1 MQVSKMNRINKV
13 VLTSVLALVLLVAS
27 LAIAGCSGSSNSS
40 SSDTGEKTTIKIGLR
55 SDMLD
60 PFNAIKSKIEAL
72 GYTVETT
79 MFDDSVQPDNALKE
93 GSIDVNWYQHEPYM
107 QAYNKSNGT
116 NFVMVS
122 PKTIYNVFGLYSS
135 KWKSV
140 DEIPDG
146 ATIGLC
152 NDPTNR
158 KRGLEMLEKQG
169 LIKIKSGV
177 ESPTQYDLEENPKNL
192 QFIEAEMSVLPQSI
206 DDVDGICLA
215 SLHMLNAGKDASDY
229 VCSADDNE
237 EYAVG
242 FVVDGSN
249 ANAKWATDIAKA
261 AQCDELANYLNT
273 NKKGAQIP
281 AWE

>member
-13 VLTSVLALVLLVAS
+13 VLTSVLALVLLAAS
-27 LAIAGCSGSSNSS
+27 LAIAGCSGSSSSS
-40 SSDTGEKTTIKIGLR
+40 SSDSGEKTTIKIGLR

-60 PFNAIKSKIEAL
+60 PFNAIKGKIEAL

-135 KWKSV
+135 KWKSI

-242 FVVDGSN
+242 FVVDGAN

>member
-1 MQVSKMNRINKV
+1 MSASKARIGV
-13 VLTSVLALVLLVAS
+13 VAICVIAMAVLSFAL
-27 LAIAGCSGSSNSS
+27 AGCSTSS
-40 SSDTGEKTTIKIGLR
+40 SSSQTESGEKTTLRVGLR
-55 SDMLD
+55 SDMVD
-60 PFNAIKSKIEAL
+60 PFNAIKSKIEDL
-72 GYTVETT
+72 GYKVETT
-79 MFDDSVQPDNALKE
+79 VFDDSVQPDNALKE

-107 QAYNKSNGT
+107 QAFNKSSGT
-116 NFVMVS
+116 NFVMIN

-169 LIKIKSGV
+169 LIKIKANV
-177 ESPTQYDLEENPKNL
+177 ESPTQYDLEENKKNL

-206 DDVDGICLA
+206 NDVDGICLA

-229 VCSADDNE
+229 VCAADDNE

-242 FVVDGSN
+242 FVVNGGDADS
-249 ANAKWATDIAKA
+249 KWAKEIAKA
-261 AQCDELANYLNT
+261 AQCDELSNYLDA

-281 AWE
+281 AWK

>member
-1 MQVSKMNRINKV
+1 MSKTFKNKV
-13 VLTSVLALVLLVAS
+13 TQFTVLTIIVSMVIILGLS
-27 LAIAGCSGSSNSS
+27 IAGCSSSSTSS
-40 SSDTGEKTTIKIGLR
+40 SSESGEKTTIKIGLR
-55 SDMLD
+55 SDMVD
-60 PFNAIKSKIEAL
+60 PFNAIKDKIEAL
-72 GYTVETT
+72 GYKVETT
-79 MFDDSVQPDNALKE
+79 VFDDSVQPDNALKE
-93 GSIDVNWYQHEPYM
+93 GSIDMNWYQHEPYM
-107 QAYNKSNGT
+107 EAYNKSNGT

-177 ESPTQYDLEENPKNL
+177 ESPTQYDLEENKKNL

-206 DDVDGICLA
+206 ADVDGICLA

-229 VCSADDNE
+229 VCAADDNE

-242 FVVDGSN
+242 FVVDSSN
-249 ANAKWATDIAKA
+249 ANSKWATEIAKA
-261 AQCDELANYLNT
+261 AQCEELSDYLNK

-281 AWE
+281 AWK